1 MVSRVSTPTGV
12 VAVTPVTRLPPLSVG
27 DVIAMRVAR
36 HMTDGVMRLVSGNL
50 QLDVAGQEMF
60 PVGARVALQVG
71 RGSDGALTYRVG
83 ATGDAAAEPGMQAA
97 PAAPRE
103 QAALQRLSA
112 LAAELAA
119 RQDGLA
125 PLYSGLSAVRASPA
139 VATLPQPVAAAMAA
153 LFGIRLVADDKL
165 DGARLKRAIATA
177 AGATAS
183 GGGRGGLPA
192 LLQDLGEALRVFSR
206 GGEGIAREGTPPAP
220 PSLSRHPQPQTPGRA
235 SLEMMQALS
244 RGDLSAAALL
254 LLGKS
259 DAALARVRLSG
270 LTSLKVLGD
279 GTAAGDGIAF
289 DRTLDLPFVLGTHT
303 GVINLQIG
311 RDDTPGHDGEGAH
324 PAWRVRFG
332 IETDAS
338 GPVEAVVGL
347 DGTRLFA
354 TLWAERGETASALS
368 AGISGLHE
376 MLSASGLEVVEL
388 RVLPGLPGN
397 PPAESGQYVNQVS

>member
-60 PVGARVALQVG
+60 PVGARVSLQVG
-71 RGSDGALTYRVG
+71 RGPEGGISYQVSAVADDMPGPGAPPSG
-83 ATGDAAAEPGMQAA
+83 SAMA
-97 PAAPRE
+97 RE
-103 QAALQRLSA
+103 QAALQRLSGM
-112 LAAELAA
+112 AAELAS

-125 PLYSGLSAVRASPA
+125 PLFSGLTAAAAAPASAA
-139 VATLPQPVAAAMAA
+139 LPQPVLSAMAA
-153 LFGIRLVADDKL
+153 LFGLRLVADDKL

-177 AGATAS
+177 AGAPGS
-183 GGGRGGLPA
+183 EGGRGGLPA
-192 LLQDLGEALRVFSR
+192 VLKDLGDALRLFAK

-220 PSLSRHPQPQTPGRA
+220 PSLARHPQAQPPGRA
-235 SLEMMQALS
+235 SLDLMQALA
-244 RGDLSAAALL
+244 RGDLSVAALL

-279 GTAAGDGIAF
+279 GAGDGSTF
-289 DRTLDLPFVLGTHT
+289 DRTLDLPFVFGSQT
-303 GVINLQIG
+303 GVISLQIG
-311 RDDTPGHDGEGAH
+311 RDDTPGHEGEGSH

-332 IETDAS
+332 IDTGAS

-354 TLWAERGETASALS
+354 TLWAERGETASALVERLAELRGML
-368 AGISGLHE
+368 AG
-376 MLSASGLEVVEL
+376 SGLEVVEL
-388 RVLPGLPGN
+388 KVLPGLPGN
-397 PPAESGQYVNQVS
+397 PPAASGQYVNQVS

>member
-36 HMTDGVMRLVSGNL
+36 HMTDGVMRLVSGNF

-60 PVGARVALQVG
+60 PVGARVSLQVS
-71 RGSDGALTYRVG
+71 RGPEGGVSYQVSAGADDV
-83 ATGDAAAEPGMQAA
+83 PGQGAA
-97 PAAPRE
+97 PPGSAVARE
-103 QAALQRLSA
+103 QAALQRLSGM
-112 LAAELAA
+112 AAELAS

-125 PLYSGLSAVRASPA
+125 PLFSGLSAAAAAPASA
-139 VATLPQPVAAAMAA
+139 ALQQPVVAAMAA
-153 LFGIRLVADDKL
+153 LFGLRLVADDKL

-177 AGATAS
+177 AGAPES
-183 GGGRGGLPA
+183 EGGRGGLPGV
-192 LLQDLGEALRVFSR
+192 LKDLGDALRLFAK

-220 PSLSRHPQPQTPGRA
+220 PSLARHPQAQPPGRA
-235 SLEMMQALS
+235 SLELMQALA
-244 RGDLSAAALL
+244 RGDLSVAALL

-279 GTAAGDGIAF
+279 GAGDGATF
-289 DRTLDLPFVLGTHT
+289 DRTLDLPFVFGSQT
-303 GVINLQIG
+303 GVISLQIG
-311 RDDTPGHDGEGAH
+311 RDDTPGHEGEGSH

-332 IETDAS
+332 IDTGES

-354 TLWAERGETASALS
+354 TLWAERGETASALTERLS
-368 AGISGLHE
+368 ELRE
-376 MLSASGLEVVEL
+376 MLAGSGLEVVEL
-388 RVLPGLPGN
+388 KVLPGLPGN
-397 PPAESGQYVNQVS
+397 PPTASGQYVNQVS

>member
-36 HMTDGVMRLVSGNL
+36 HMTDGVMRLVSGNF

-60 PVGARVALQVG
+60 PVGARVSLQVS
-71 RGSDGALTYRVG
+71 RGPEGGVSYQVSAGADDV
-83 ATGDAAAEPGMQAA
+83 PGQGAA
-97 PAAPRE
+97 PPGSAVARE
-103 QAALQRLSA
+103 QAALQRLSGMA
-112 LAAELAA
+112 ADLAS

-125 PLYSGLSAVRASPA
+125 PLFSGLSAAAAAPASA
-139 VATLPQPVAAAMAA
+139 ALPQPVAAAMAA
-153 LFGIRLVADDKL
+153 LFGLRLVADDKL

-177 AGATAS
+177 AGAPKS
-183 GGGRGGLPA
+183 EGGRGLPGV
-192 LLQDLGEALRVFSR
+192 LKDLGDALRLFAK

-220 PSLSRHPQPQTPGRA
+220 PSLARHPQAQPSGRA
-235 SLEMMQALS
+235 SLELMQALA
-244 RGDLSAAALL
+244 RGDLAVAALL

-279 GTAAGDGIAF
+279 GAGDGSTF
-289 DRTLDLPFVLGTHT
+289 DRTLDLPFVFGSQT
-303 GVINLQIG
+303 GVISLQIG
-311 RDDTPGHDGEGAH
+311 RDDTPGHEGEGSH

-332 IETDAS
+332 IDTGAS

-354 TLWAERGETASALS
+354 TLWAERGETASALAERLS
-368 AGISGLHE
+368 ELRE
-376 MLSASGLEVVEL
+376 MLAGSGLEVVEL
-388 RVLPGLPGN
+388 KVLPGLPGN
-397 PPAESGQYVNQVS
+397 PPAASGQYVNQVS

>member
-50 QLDVAGQEMF
+50 QLDVAGQQMF
-60 PVGARVALQVG
+60 PVGARVALHVG
-71 RGSDGALTYRVG
+71 RGPDGALSYQVS
-83 ATGDAAAEPGMQAA
+83 AAADDVPGQGAQMSA
-97 PAAPRE
+97 AAPRGDV
-103 QAALQRLSA
+103 AFQRLSTM
-112 LAAELAA
+112 AADLAA

-125 PLYSGLSAVRASPA
+125 PLFSGLSAATASPA
-139 VATLPQPVAAAMAA
+139 SAALPQPVLTAMAA
-153 LFGIRLVADDKL
+153 LFGLRLVADGKL
-165 DGARLKRAIATA
+165 DGARLKRAIAIA
-177 AGATAS
+177 AGSPKGEGA
-183 GGGRGGLPA
+183 RGGLPA
-192 LLQDLGEALRVFSR
+192 VLKDLGEALRASAR

-220 PSLSRHPQPQTPGRA
+220 PSLSRHPQAHPPGRA
-235 SLEMMQALS
+235 SADLVQALS
-244 RGDLSAAALL
+244 RGDLTIAALL

-270 LTSLKVLGD
+270 LTSLGVLGD
-279 GTAAGDGIAF
+279 GNGAGDGTTF
-289 DRTLDLPFVLGTHT
+289 DRTLDLPFASAAGT
-303 GVINLQIG
+303 GVISLQIG
-311 RDDTPGHDGEGAH
+311 RDDTPGHDGEGEH

-332 IETDAS
+332 IDTGES

-368 AGISGLHE
+368 ENLSDLRE
-376 MLSASGLEVVEL
+376 MLWASGLEVVEL

-397 PPAESGQYVNQVS
+397 PPAASGQYVDRVS

>member
-60 PVGARVALQVG
+60 PVGARVSLHASRGPEGGMSYQV
-71 RGSDGALTYRVG
+71 SAGADE
-83 ATGDAAAEPGMQAA
+83 ATGQGAIPLAATAV
-97 PAAPRE
+97 RE
-103 QAALQRLSA
+103 QAALQRLSGM
-112 LAAELAA
+112 AAELAS

-125 PLYSGLSAVRASPA
+125 PLFSGLSAAGSAPASA
-139 VATLPQPVAAAMAA
+139 ALPQPVVVAMAA

-177 AGATAS
+177 AGAPKS
-183 GGGRGGLPA
+183 EGGRGGLPTV
-192 LLQDLGEALRVFSR
+192 LKDLGDALRVFAR

-220 PSLSRHPQPQTPGRA
+220 PSLSRHPQAQPPGRA
-235 SLEMMQALS
+235 SLELMQALA
-244 RGDLSAAALL
+244 RGDLSVAALL

-259 DAALARVRLSG
+259 DAALARARLSG

-279 GTAAGDGIAF
+279 GAGDGATF
-289 DRTLDLPFVLGTHT
+289 DRTLDLPFVFGSQT
-303 GVINLQIG
+303 GVISLQIG
-311 RDDTPGHDGEGAH
+311 RDDTPGHDGEGSH

-332 IETDAS
+332 IDTGKS

-347 DGTRLFA
+347 DGPRLFA
-354 TLWAERGETASALS
+354 TLWAERSETASALS
-368 AGISGLHE
+368 ERLAELRE
-376 MLSASGLEVVEL
+376 MLAGSGLEVVEL

-397 PPAESGQYVNQVS
+397 PPAASGQYVNQVS